1 MVQLQFSLNLCSEND
16 VLKACFICFSQ
27 KFFCTAG
34 HIDFCNETS
43 EQKFLYRSVQKI
55 SVKSR
60 WNKLMS
66 LKYDFQNLI
75 FKIIN
80 LLSVRYFPHL
90 NIAKWR
96 NICVWIFMGFPLES
110 MNWSCWTLTFL
121 SIFSQSLNNYI
132 PQVCTYIFGLQIS
145 LQTSIRMPKDLC
157 GRL

>member
-1 MVQLQFSLNLCSEND
+1 MSSHLSWGNQKWRAQS
-16 VLKACFICFSQ
+16 FSQ
-27 KFFCTAG
+27 KFSCTAG

-110 MNWSCWTLTFL
+110 MNWSCWTLTFFINFFTVVKRL
-121 SIFSQSLNNYI
+121 
-132 PQVCTYIFGLQIS
+132 PQVCTYLVFRFHYKQAYECQKTFVEDFKGPYLF
-145 LQTSIRMPKDLC
+145 
-157 GRL
+157 